1 MEKET
6 KVKNTS
12 DVLKIGADEDVKDD
26 VLGDVKQTVEVSADK
41 KVYAKCR
48 PTSVPHHLS
57 FFFGSHHFVVIIL
70 SFSVTSRTLVWTGI
84 AEFTILALVI

>member
-57 FFFGSHHFVVIIL
+57 FFLAHIISSL
-70 SFSVTSRTLVWTGI
+70 SFYLSLSHLELSFGL
-84 AEFTILALVI
+84 E